1 MSVVM
6 LSALRIG
13 RGKGEKIRWCGIGRG
28 FAIPRRLPLRVL
40 DVYVRDA
47 TVLLRIRRHLRLTIN
62 SSARVSVWVP
72 LYRSRSQ
79 PCGESERTQ
88 DVRRRSSGDKV
99 SSAKKKTR
107 GLRGACYQR
116 KFTLGWL
123 SNENEIES
131 ISVKSCKIWT
141 KYGWLDKRCFKTNGP
156 INRRLLINSKNSDN
170 LSQLERRTISS
181 WEHVNADNL

>member
-1 MSVVM
+1 MVM

-47 TVLLRIRRHLRLTIN
+47 TVLLGIRRHLRLTIN
-62 SSARVSVWVP
+62 SSARVSVWVL

-88 DVRRRSSGDKV
+88 DVRSRSSGDKV

-116 KFTLGWL
+116 KFTLDWL
-123 SNENEIES
+123 SNKIES
-131 ISVKSCKIWT
+131 ISVELCKIWT
-141 KYGWLDKRCFKTNGP
+141 KYGWLDKRRFKMKGL
-156 INRRLLINSKNSDN
+156 INRHLLINNKNSDN
-170 LSQLERRTISS
+170 LSQLQRMTISS
-181 WEHVNADNL
+181 WKHVDADNL